1 MHRLDLRRIVPIL
14 SLTLA
19 PAAGIATAQTKVGV
33 INVQRA
39 VLDTAEIKKAQTDL
53 EAKYKPRQ
61 ELVEK
66 LRKDLDGI
74 QNQLQ
79 TLAGKL
85 TPQAEQELTIQ
96 GQRKQRELERTTE
109 DLQGD
114 VDRERN
120 DILGRS
126 GQRMQEVV
134 KKLAEEKGLDIVV
147 DVTNTFYFKPVL
159 DITKEASAA
168 YDKAYPVKP

>member
-1 MHRLDLRRIVPIL
+1 MYCLEFRRLVPIL
-14 SLTLA
+14 CLTFA

-33 INVQRA
+33 ISVQRA
-39 VLDTAEIKKAQTDL
+39 VLDTAEIKKAQTEL

-61 ELVEK
+61 DLVEK
-66 LRKDLDGI
+66 LQKELQGI

-85 TPQAEQELTIQ
+85 TPQAEQELQVQ

-109 DLQGD
+109 DLQAD

-147 DVTNTFYFKPVL
+147 DVTNTFYFKPAL
-159 DITKEASAA
+159 DITKDASAA
-168 YDKAYPVKP
+168 YDKAYPVKQ